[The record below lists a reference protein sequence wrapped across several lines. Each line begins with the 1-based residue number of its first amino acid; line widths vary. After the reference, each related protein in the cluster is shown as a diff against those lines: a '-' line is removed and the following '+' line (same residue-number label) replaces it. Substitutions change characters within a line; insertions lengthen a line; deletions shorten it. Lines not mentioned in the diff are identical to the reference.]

1 MVTVMNLN
9 VRKHCAKNNRFHIK
23 KTNKKGRLRLTFLFY
38 EEITGGQKLNAVSRL
53 IIDRDLHQQ
62 V

>member
-9 VRKHCAKNNRFHIK
+9 VRMHCARNNRFHTK

-38 EEITGGQKLNAVSRL
+38 EEITDDQKLNAVFRL
-53 IIDRDLHQQ
+53 
-62 V
+62 